1 LRIIHLL
8 KDNVYPIFEF
18 LVVFAF
24 QEYIPNSIEF
34 IFPHFMIIHIEIS
47 NIETAHALNKILLNA
62 STGGDYSIDHLM
74 LAQIFND
81 FAHARGNA
89 VAGVAQENGAPLA
102 LLAAP
107 LDHVVELINGQTQV
121 GRLNTHRLVAR
132 KYLGVVHALV
142 EIVTLHHIVRYCQV
156 RFVVS

>member
-1 LRIIHLL
+1 MHLI
-8 KDNVYPIFEF
+8 KSSSMPPQ
-18 LVVFAF
+18 VVT
-24 QEYIPNSIEF
+24 I
-34 IFPHFMIIHIEIS
+34 
-47 NIETAHALNKILLNA
+47 A
-62 STGGDYSIDHLM
+62 STILCSHKYLNFIKVL
-74 LAQIFND
+74 ND
-81 FAHARGNA
+81 FTHARGNA